1 MVREIGIF
9 LIAMP
14 AVGLIMSI
22 IARIILGAAIL
33 DCSMDLHF
41 IMVGLVMIC
50 LSRYFAYGMELQ
62 GDVDGLI

>member
-50 LSRYFAYGMELQ
+50 HAILPMAWSCREMWM
-62 GDVDGLI
+62 V